1 MEKLAITIFPNTSKR
16 KELLSACRMIA
27 SQTTAEDGCMD
38 CRVFAESDTDSTF
51 RIEQHWQHWGP
62 MEAYFRSNHFTALLG
77 AMKLLAIDYEL
88 IINDGSTLEGA
99 QIVDQA
105 RNRE

>member
-27 SQTTAEDGCMD
+27 SQTTAEVGCMD
-38 CRVFAESDTDSTF
+38 CRVFADSDTDSSF

-62 MEAYFRSNHFTALLG
+62 METYFRSDHFTALLG
-77 AMKLLAIDYEL
+77 AMKLLAINWEMA
-88 IINDGSTLEGA
+88 INNGA
-99 QIVDQA
+99 PESASAAIQKA
-105 RNRE
+105 RSP